1 MVMKVSLVLVLLSIF
16 SATFKAYGEVGAQ
29 NDHNNDPTL
38 TNKEFYRKAK
48 SSKSTGL
55 NKEEDEDGVISAK
68 LHLRHRAMNHGNEPK
83 TNVLDS
89 AIRDLVRIQTLHR
102 KVIEKMNT
110 NSMSRKQ
117 EVKES
122 ITIQQQNN
130 IANAFVASL
139 ESSKDEFS
147 GNIIATLEFGASL
160 GRGEYFI
167 DMFVG
172 TPPKHVWLILD
183 TGSDLSWIQCDPCYD
198 CFEQNGPY
206 YSPKDSITYSNISCY
221 DRCCQLVSSP
231 ERLQPCKK
239 AVEKA
244 KKLRG
249 FIVEKRCA
257 PLMLYGTL
265 LEPLTR
271 AQTLVDPSD
280 IAIRLLEPLKA
291 EFPILSYADFYP
303 EPPFPFVKGP
313 RWFSLCIEGI
323 MFQDIT
329 TPLLF
334 VVAGKRF
341 VKPSKVTKDTHTD
354 HVASVLNILDDELI
368 KNVGDY
374 ILRYIPFYVSSLPC
388 LILLVLLLQHRYDLF
403 VKNRITQGQN
413 KVLITDRMW
422 ARLLSSTNLPS
433 FTIAKTVSEEKRE
446 EEANGNVPE
455 DFRSRARLKTLPYLF
470 SFSSRLKSLFSFSSR
485 PKSAGNRSVD
495 THIVVGR
502 THRTPYTAGKPTL
515 SSLEPTEP
523 PTLSEN
529 PYCRRSNPIE
539 PTLSWVEENPR
550 YRVATRVLKQL
561 SVLKGQSF
569 LREAPLTCVCCWV
582 LFIKGFSLYN
592 VRIFHPGVTNL
603 QPPQSISPRPQINN
617 SMKIGCVAVP
627 LFDPFAS

>member
-183 TGSDLSWIQCDPCYD
+183 TGSDLSWIQRDPCYD

-231 ERLQPCKK
+231 ELLQPCK
-239 AVEKA
+239 VE
-244 KKLRG
+244 
-249 FIVEKRCA
+249 I
-257 PLMLYGTL
+257 
-265 LEPLTR
+265 
-271 AQTLVDPSD
+271 QT
-280 IAIRLLEPLKA
+280 
-291 EFPILSYADFYP
+291 
-303 EPPFPFVKGP
+303 
-313 RWFSLCIEGI
+313 C
-323 MFQDIT
+323 
-329 TPLLF
+329 
-334 VVAGKRF
+334 
-341 VKPSKVTKDTHTD
+341 
-354 HVASVLNILDDELI
+354 
-368 KNVGDY
+368 
-374 ILRYIPFYVSSLPC
+374 
-388 LILLVLLLQHRYDLF
+388 
-403 VKNRITQGQN
+403 
-413 KVLITDRMW
+413 
-422 ARLLSSTNLPS
+422 PS
-433 FTIAKTVSEEKRE
+433 FYDQADGSKTT
-446 EEANGNVPE
+446 G
-455 DFRSRARLKTLPYLF
+455 DFA
-470 SFSSRLKSLFSFSSR
+470 
-485 PKSAGNRSVD
+485 
-495 THIVVGR
+495 
-502 THRTPYTAGKPTL
+502 
-515 SSLEPTEP
+515 LET
-523 PTLSEN
+523 
-529 PYCRRSNPIE
+529 
-539 PTLSWVEENPR
+539 
-550 YRVATRVLKQL
+550 
-561 SVLKGQSF
+561 
-569 LREAPLTCVCCWV
+569 
-582 LFIKGFSLYN
+582 
-592 VRIFHPGVTNL
+592 
-603 QPPQSISPRPQINN
+603 
-617 SMKIGCVAVP
+617 
-627 LFDPFAS
+627 